1 MNYID
6 AMFNL
11 PREDVSHEVL
21 RRELV
26 VTSNKGFR
34 GSILSEKC
42 YDIDKKKGMVRVPIP
57 WAIKKGLQGE
67 DKTPYPQADWPEI
80 DLQYRHNQKE
90 VVEKTVE
97 HILKNR
103 CSRIKA
109 GTGFGKSVVAI
120 AMAMQ
125 LKTNCLIVVPT
136 NEILEQFKATAT
148 DIFGI
153 EPGVIKG
160 KKQQLDKLVVV
171 TTYQTLSGRL
181 KKAHNKLETLGY
193 EDSFGLLVIDE
204 AHLCGCDSFR
214 RILHSINS
222 RYRLSVSA
230 DFYRADKLEGVY
242 TIYLGEIAAIGKKDK
257 TKTLERLLYTP
268 TFTKAINPMQC
279 LDRLGE
285 FSHVEYLTKLAA
297 SPIYNKQLVSVI
309 KEVLKTGGRRILVG
323 MKRIEQATI
332 IQDMLGDKI
341 CGKFMGGMKPAE
353 LEEAAKKP
361 VICWTKSNLGFDISK
376 FLGDEESK
384 ALDPLN
390 TVIVAYPTKNSLQL
404 IGRAGREFRGKP
416 TLIIHPVIQNDFY
429 SKSAFYKNYEK
440 NYKNIKKITKITQ

>member
-6 AMFNL
+6 AMFNM

-42 YDIDKKKGMVRVPIP
+42 YDIDKKKGIVRVPIP
-57 WAIKKGLQGE
+57 WAMKKDLEGK
-67 DKTPYPQADWPEI
+67 DKTPYPHMPWPSL
-80 DLQYRHNQKE
+80 DLEYRHNQEE
-90 VVEKTVE
+90 VVEKTLE

-120 AMAMQ
+120 AMAMR

-136 NEILEQFKATAT
+136 NEILEQFKTTAIT
-148 DIFGI
+148 IFGI
-153 EPGVIKG
+153 EPGIIKG
-160 KKQQLDKLVVV
+160 KKQELDKLIVL

-193 EDSFGLLVIDE
+193 EDHFGLLVIDE

-214 RILHSINS
+214 TILHSINS

-242 TIYLGEIAAIGKKDK
+242 CLYLGEVAAIGKKDK

-268 TFTKAINPMQC
+268 SFEKAINPMQC

-297 SPIYNKQLVSVI
+297 SPVFNKQLVKVI
-309 KEVLKTGGRRILVG
+309 RDVLKGGGRRILVG
-323 MKRIEQATI
+323 MKRVEQANI
-332 IQDMLGDKI
+332 IQDMLGDDI
-341 CGKFMGGMKPAE
+341 CGKFMGGMKPVE
-353 LEEAAKKP
+353 LEAAAKKP

-390 TVIVAYPTKNSLQL
+390 TVIVAFPTKNSLQL
-404 IGRAGREFRGKP
+404 IGRVGREFRGKP
-416 TLIIHPVIQNDFY
+416 TLIIHPIVKNDFY